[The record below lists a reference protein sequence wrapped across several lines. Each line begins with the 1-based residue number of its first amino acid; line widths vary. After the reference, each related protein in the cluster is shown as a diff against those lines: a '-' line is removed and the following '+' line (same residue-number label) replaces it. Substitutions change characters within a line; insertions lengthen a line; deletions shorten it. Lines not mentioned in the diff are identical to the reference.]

1 MQMNENYQPRKPF
14 TPQQAKTIVEQLFIQ
29 AERLD
34 DTALGQITRSLLS
47 VDEIRP
53 QTVHIVFDRAF
64 AGALRHAFR
73 KEPLKSTEQ
82 IISLPD
88 ILSIGPVESLHT
100 DEGIKNRFCWLQE
113 HLRGD
118 IQEQE
123 NEFRCAVQD
132 IKRIPPHLPIIL
144 WAGNNAAE
152 QTGLR
157 FATYLLSGRPNE
169 ISELNT
175 TKAFESLYRTTK
187 HSEEIHILRSSELSP
202 EQLLELYAHYE
213 PWKWNPARRIAIE
226 QEGKSLMY
234 DGSYLRTWQYDELW
248 SSDEDRHDSFIMEC
262 ARQLQSEYPGEYYN
276 VLRLI
281 GQVYGELE
289 QYTGDTWIEYRVK
302 ELIRH
307 GELASK
313 GDLGDWRKYE
323 IGVIEDHRTIPNID
337 RDGF

>member
-1 MQMNENYQPRKPF
+1 MNENHRPSKPF
-14 TPQQAKTIVEQLFIQ
+14 TPQQVKTIVDQLFIK

-34 DTALGQITRSLLS
+34 DEALGKVTRSLLAA
-47 VDEIRP
+47 DETCP

-73 KEPLKSTEQ
+73 KEPLKSTEH

-123 NEFRCAVQD
+123 NEFHSAIQD
-132 IKRIPPHLPIIL
+132 IKSVPPHLPIIL

-157 FATYLLSGRPNE
+157 FATYLLSGQPNE
-169 ISELNT
+169 ISELNS
-175 TKAFESLYRTTK
+175 TKAYESLYRTAD

-202 EQLLELYAHYE
+202 EQLLEFYAHYE
-213 PWKWNPARRIAIE
+213 PWNWNPARRVAIE
-226 QEGKSLMY
+226 QEGESLMY
-234 DGSYLRTWQYDELW
+234 DESYLRTWEYDELW
-248 SSDEDRHDSFIMEC
+248 SSDEDHHDTFIMDC

-289 QYTGDTWIEYRVK
+289 QYTGDAWIEYRVK
-302 ELIRH
+302 ELIRY

-313 GDLGDWRKYE
+313 GDIGDWRKYK
-323 IGVIEDHRTIPNID
+323 IRVMG
-337 RDGF
+337 